1 MRNIEN
7 LGEMGPGMMSK
18 KTWVVNFE
26 AECMFDVWVILD
38 ATQDYVYDI

>member
-1 MRNIEN
+1 MFGKKSPSNLMRNIEN

-26 AECMFDVWVILD
+26 AECMFDV
-38 ATQDYVYDI
+38 